1 MFIAPRKPMAS
12 INKGSE
18 KENSAEVKIP
28 YKDIMESKAPAG
40 IIKKDKALPIFLD
53 ALKTSSVS
61 TPVVSLRSSDSRLP
75 KEGALTT
82 FLSFFFRFGIQL
94 TITS

>member
-1 MFIAPRKPMAS
+1 MFMAPRKPRAP

-28 YKDIMESKAPAG
+28 YKDIMESKAPEG

-53 ALKTSSVS
+53 AIKTSSVS
-61 TPVVSLRSSDSRLP
+61 TPVVSLRSFDSRFP
-75 KEGALTT
+75 KEGASTT
-82 FLSFFFRFGIQL
+82 ISFFFRFGIQF
-94 TITS
+94 TTTC

>member
-1 MFIAPRKPMAS
+1 MFIAPRKPRAP

-28 YKDIMESKAPAG
+28 YKDMMESKAPEG

-61 TPVVSLRSSDSRLP
+61 TPVVSLRSSNSRVRA
-75 KEGALTT
+75 GASTT
-82 FLSFFFRFGIQL
+82 ISFFFRLGIQL
-94 TITS
+94 TTKC